1 MMWLTN
7 ALTPNSLQQLTM
19 HTLQQHIAHAVVCR
33 CVQVTQQHTAYINV
47 TTGRK
52 LASAYSKVH
61 FKKWGYI
68 LGVPY
73 LEYFGSLLEHA
84 SA

>member
-1 MMWLTN
+1 MCASDSNTC
-7 ALTPNSLQQLTM
+7 T
-19 HTLQQHIAHAVVCR
+19 AH
-33 CVQVTQQHTAYINV
+33 INV

-52 LASAYSKVH
+52 LASAYTKVH